1 MQVMEKNLA
10 SGSTDQ
16 TERRWSYTS
25 GTSDTPL
32 LGLTI
37 GDLFD
42 QTVEKYPDHP
52 GLISRQ
58 QNIRLTYRDL
68 QDQVNRCAKGLMHMG
83 FQKGQRIGIWSP
95 NRAEWCITQFATSK
109 IGVILVNINPSY
121 RLKELDYA
129 LKQSGCTALVL
140 APEFK
145 TSNYTEMITT
155 LAPELNECD
164 PRPLTAGDL
173 PELTTVIRL
182 RSEKRPSMYNWD
194 ELIS

>member
-52 GLISRQ
+52 ALISRQ

-68 QDQVNRCAKGLMHMG
+68 QDQVNRCAKGLMHLG
-83 FQKGQRIGIWSP
+83 FQKGQRVGIWSP
-95 NRAEWCITQFATSK
+95 NRAEWCVTQFATSK
-109 IGVILVNINPSY
+109 IGVILVNINPAY
-121 RLKELDYA
+121 K
-129 LKQSGCTALVL
+129 TAVEEDMK
-140 APEFK
+140 ADAIDWEK
-145 TSNYTEMITT
+145 RIKKWNR
-155 LAPELNECD
+155 AWK
-164 PRPLTAGDL
+164 
-173 PELTTVIRL
+173 IRL
-182 RSEKRPSMYNWD
+182 IEKVNPKWTDLYD
-194 ELIS
+194 QL